1 VSIREIRVPKKVKEM
16 ANLFY
21 KDESYAIVGAAME
34 VHRTLGWGY
43 LENVYQAALAHEFAL
58 RNIPF
63 EQQKHLPVQYKTI
76 QIGDS
81 VADFVAYGK
90 IIVEIKAVSQLHA
103 RHHAQVL
110 NYLASTGYKL
120 GLILNFG
127 ADSLES
133 ARVVK

>member
-1 VSIREIRVPKKVKEM
+1 M

-21 KDESYAIVGAAME
+21 KEESYAIVGAAME

-43 LENVYQAALAHEFAL
+43 LENVYQNALAHEFTL

-63 EQQKHLPVQYKTI
+63 EQQKHLPVQYKTV
-76 QIGDS
+76 QAGDY
-81 VADFVAYGK
+81 VADFVVYGK
-90 IIVEIKAVSQLHA
+90 IIVEIKAVSELHV

-110 NYLASTGYKL
+110 NYLTATGYKL
-120 GLILNFG
+120 GLIIKFG

>member
-1 VSIREIRVPKKVKEM
+1 M

-21 KDESYAIVGAAME
+21 KEESYAIVGAAME

-43 LENVYQAALAHEFAL
+43 LENVYQAALAHEFTL

-63 EQQKHLPVQYKTI
+63 EQQKRLPVQYKTV
-76 QIGDS
+76 QVGDYA
-81 VADFVAYGK
+81 ADFVVYGK
-90 IIVEIKAVSQLHA
+90 IIVEIKAISELHA
-103 RHHAQVL
+103 RHHAQTI
-110 NYLASTGYKL
+110 NYLTATGFKL
-120 GLILNFG
+120 GLIINFG